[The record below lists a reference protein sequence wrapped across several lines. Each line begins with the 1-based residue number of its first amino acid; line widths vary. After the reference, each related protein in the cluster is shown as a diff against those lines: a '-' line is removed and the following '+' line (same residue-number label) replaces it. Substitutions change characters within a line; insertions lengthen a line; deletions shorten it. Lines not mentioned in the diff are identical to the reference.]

1 MKCPH
6 YERTKKRWKEID
18 QIKTSKWRKK
28 NGRSTNKKKEE
39 IGEKSDLKK
48 PNPPKKENG
57 NIQKTTKKDV
67 EGKQTE
73 IQKRNDTTA
82 VKTR

>member
-1 MKCPH
+1 MSALRTHKKTL
-6 YERTKKRWKEID
+6 ERNRPDKN
-18 QIKTSKWRKK
+18 IKVAGK

-73 IQKRNDTTA
+73 TQKEM
-82 VKTR
+82 TRPP